1 MREKPNTSPARGIAY
16 RTPGMADS
24 SAILGSV
31 DATKLPCRLH
41 DCRRHGRRGYRPA
54 TRWQVHLA
62 TFILDLPG
70 INALVRRLQ
79 DAPGPGRLCGF
90 DHLPHR
96 TSLTRSI
103 ARLSSHQD
111 LPIEIPAT
119 VVNRVRGELP
129 GFEVDRCVGKQ
140 RGEHDR
146 TVSVQG
152 DSVLRDTS
160 PRCSPI
166 SGHESRNKEEV
177 TTHG

>member
-16 RTPGMADS
+16 LAPGIAEL

-31 DATKLPCRLH
+31 DATKLPDRLH
-41 DCRRHGRRGYRPA
+41 DCRRRGRRGYPPA
-54 TRWQVHLA
+54 TRWRVHLA
-62 TFILDLPG
+62 TFILDLSG

-96 TSLTRSI
+96 TSLTRSTT
-103 ARLSSHQD
+103 RLSNHQD
-111 LPIEIPAT
+111 LAIEIPAA
-119 VVNRVRGELP
+119 VANRARGELP
-129 GFEVDRCVGKQ
+129 GFEVDRCAGKQ

-146 TVSVQG
+146 TMSVQG
-152 DSVLRDTS
+152 ESILTDTS